1 MKISIP
7 IKCDSDNSYPKED
20 LELTVTGMMEERLIT
35 LQLSNS
41 NRTIGVRKSDIVKA
55 IQVLD

>member
-20 LELTVTGMMEERLIT
+20 LELTVTGVNNPGI
-35 LQLSNS
+35 NS
-41 NRTIGVRKSDIVKA
+41 GA
-55 IQVLD
+55 